1 MDPRVAPA
9 EAFAD
14 ACAAV
19 GLDSAGAEVLYD
31 RANTV
36 YKLARLPV
44 VVRLRYTRGDAVWT
58 QRLGVSVRATAWLRE
73 MGFACVWPLDDVQ
86 QPVAADGYLATFWHH
101 VPAVRQPWEDV
112 QTLGRLLRELHGLGM
127 PSIELP
133 QASPLSSLRE
143 ETERCTWLPDTQRS
157 WVLGRY
163 QELSR
168 HYADT
173 TWVLGQ
179 GLIHGDAWA
188 ENLIHGRDR
197 VVLADWDSVSYGPR
211 EQDIVPTL
219 IRHRFGRP
227 AAEWEQFCQAYG
239 VDPGEL
245 PGLSVLKEMREL
257 RTLVPYLRSTGLPQV
272 KAEVTR
278 RIGDLMDGTQSEP
291 WHALNLA
298 S

>member
-1 MDPRVAPA
+1 VDSRVSPA
-9 EAFAD
+9 AAL
-14 ACAAV
+14 AATCAVV

-44 VVRLRYTRGDAVWT
+44 VVRLRYTRGDALWT
-58 QRLGVSVRATAWLRE
+58 RRLASSVQATAWLHQK
-73 MGFACVWPLDDVQ
+73 GFACVRPLDLE
-86 QPVAADGYLATFWHH
+86 QPVAADGYHATFWHY
-101 VPAVRQPWEDV
+101 VPAARQPWEDV
-112 QTLGRLLRELHGLGM
+112 QTLGRLLRELHELGT
-127 PSIELP
+127 PPVELQ

-143 ETERCTWLPDTQRS
+143 ETERCTWLPDPQRS

-163 QELSR
+163 AELSR
-168 HYADT
+168 RYADT

-245 PGLSVLKEMREL
+245 PGLIVLKEMREL

-272 KAEVTR
+272 KAEVNR
-278 RIGDLMDGTQSEP
+278 RISDLMDGTQSEP
-291 WHALNLA
+291 WHQLNLA

>member
-1 MDPRVAPA
+1 VDSRISP
-9 EAFAD
+9 AD
-14 ACAAV
+14 ALAAV
-19 GLDSAGAEVLYD
+19 CATADLDSTGVEILYD

-36 YKLARLPV
+36 FKLAELPV

-58 QRLGVSVRATAWLRE
+58 ERLAASVHVTAWLHDQ
-73 MGFACVWPLDDVQ
+73 GFACTWPLDVE
-86 QPVAADGYLATFWHH
+86 QPIAADGYLATLWHY
-101 VPAVRQPWEDV
+101 VPTVRQPWEDV
-112 QTLGRLLRELHGLGM
+112 RTLGGLLRELHGLGM
-127 PSIELP
+127 PPVKLP
-133 QASPLSSLRE
+133 DASPLSSLRV
-143 ETERCTWLPDTQRS
+143 ETERCAWLPDSQRS
-157 WVLGRY
+157 WVLARY
-163 QELSR
+163 EELSR
-168 HYADT
+168 QYADA

-197 VVLADWDSVSYGPR
+197 VVLTDWDSVSYGPR

-227 AAEWEQFCQAYG
+227 TAEWEQFCQAYG

-272 KAEVTR
+272 KAEVAR
-278 RIGDLMDGTQSEP
+278 RIGDLMGGTQSEP
-291 WHALNLA
+291 WHQLNLA